1 MTIQEFNEILDFA
14 VEREKE
20 AVQFYRDLQ
29 VEAHFADQKVFLK
42 ELENMELGH
51 IVIIENI
58 RQKQPAELQIKQVPN
73 LLISEYLVSDAD
85 NLNLTYQNILIKA
98 MKREE
103 MSMKLYTDM
112 SKKFPDS
119 ELSQLFAKLSSEEA
133 GHKYKFE
140 KLYDEWIS
148 KGN

>member
-1 MTIQEFNEILDFA
+1 MTIQEFNDILDFA

-29 VEAHFADQKVFLK
+29 NQAHFADQKVFLQ
-42 ELENMELGH
+42 ELESMEMGH
-51 IVIIENI
+51 IIVIESM
-58 RQKQPAELQIKQVPN
+58 RKKQLSEMEIKQVQN
-73 LLISEYLVSDAD
+73 LHISEYLVSDVD
-85 NLNLTYQNILIKA
+85 QLDLTYQNILIKA

-103 MSMKLYTDM
+103 MSFKLYTDM
-112 SKKFPDS
+112 SRKIPDA
-119 ELSQLFAKLSSEEA
+119 ELSKLFAKLAGEEA
-133 GHKYKFE
+133 AHKLRFE

>member
-14 VEREKE
+14 VDREKE

-29 VEAHFADQKVFLK
+29 NQSHFADQKAFLQ
-42 ELENMELGH
+42 ELESMEMGH
-51 IVIIENI
+51 IIIIENM
-58 RQKQPAELQIKQVPN
+58 RKQLPSELQIKQVPN
-73 LLISEYLVSDAD
+73 LHISEYLVSDVD
-85 NLNLTYQNILIKA
+85 DLDLTYQNILIKA

-103 MSMKLYTDM
+103 MSLKLYTEM
-112 SKKFPDS
+112 SLKFQDS
-119 ELSQLFAKLSSEEA
+119 ELSKLFAKLAGEEA
-133 GHKYKFE
+133 GHKLKFE

>member
-14 VEREKE
+14 IDREKE
-20 AVQFYRDLQ
+20 AVQFYHDLQ
-29 VEAHFADQKVFLK
+29 NEAHFADQKAFLS
-42 ELENMELGH
+42 ELECMEQGH
-51 IVIIENI
+51 IVIIESL
-58 RQKQPAELQIKQVPN
+58 RQKFPAEMQIKQVPN
-73 LLISEYLVSDAD
+73 LLISEYLISEVDH
-85 NLNLTYQNILIKA
+85 LNLTYQNILIKA

-103 MSMKLYTDM
+103 MSLKLYTEM
-112 SKKFPDS
+112 SRKFPDS
-119 ELSQLFAKLSSEEA
+119 ELSKLFAKLAGEEA

>member
-1 MTIQEFNEILDFA
+1 MTLQEFNEILDFA
-14 VEREKE
+14 IDREKE

-29 VEAHFADQKVFLK
+29 NEAHFADQKAFLS
-42 ELENMELGH
+42 ELECMEKGH
-51 IVIIENI
+51 IVMVESL
-58 RQKQPAELQIKQVPN
+58 RQKLPTEMQIKQVPN
-73 LLISEYLVSDAD
+73 LLISEYLISDVD
-85 NLNLTYQNILIKA
+85 HLNLTYQNILIKA

-103 MSMKLYTDM
+103 MSLKLYTEM
-112 SKKFPDS
+112 SRKFPDS
-119 ELSQLFAKLSSEEA
+119 ALSTVFAKLASEEA

>member
-14 VEREKE
+14 VDREKE

-29 VEAHFADQKVFLK
+29 NESHFADQKAFLQ
-42 ELENMELGH
+42 ELESMEMGH
-51 IVIIENI
+51 IVVIENM
-58 RQKQPAELQIKQVPN
+58 RTKLPSELEIKQVPN
-73 LLISEYLVSDAD
+73 LHISEYLVSDVD
-85 NLNLTYQNILIKA
+85 DLDLTYQNILIKA

-103 MSMKLYTDM
+103 MSLKLYTEM

-119 ELSQLFAKLSSEEA
+119 ALSQLFAKLAGEEA
-133 GHKYKFE
+133 GHKLKFE
-140 KLYDEWIS
+140 KLYDEWIA

>member
-14 VEREKE
+14 IEREKE

-29 VEAHFADQKVFLK
+29 NQAHFADQKTFLQ
-42 ELENMELGH
+42 ELESMEMGH
-51 IVIIENI
+51 IIVIENM
-58 RQKQPAELQIKQVPN
+58 RNKQLSETQIKQVPN
-73 LLISEYLVSDAD
+73 LHISEYLVSDVD
-85 NLNLTYQNILIKA
+85 ELDLTYQNILIKA

-103 MSMKLYTDM
+103 MSLKLYTEM

-119 ELSQLFAKLSSEEA
+119 ELSVLFAKLAGEEA
-133 GHKYKFE
+133 GHKLKFE

>member
-20 AVQFYRDLQ
+20 AVQFYKDLQ
-29 VEAHFADQKVFLK
+29 NEAHFADQKTFLK
-42 ELENMELGH
+42 ELESMEMGH
-51 IVIIENI
+51 IVMIETL
-58 RQKQPAELQIKQVPN
+58 RLKQPNEMHIKHVPN
-73 LLISEYLVSDAD
+73 LLISEYLISDVE
-85 NLNLTYQNILIKA
+85 NLHLTYQNILIKA

-103 MSMKLYTDM
+103 MSMKLYTEM

-119 ELSQLFAKLSSEEA
+119 ELSILFAKLAGEEA

-148 KGN
+148 QGN

>member
-14 VEREKE
+14 IEREKE

-29 VEAHFADQKVFLK
+29 HQAHFADQKTFLQ
-42 ELENMELGH
+42 ELESMEMGH
-51 IVIIENI
+51 IIVIENM
-58 RQKQPAELQIKQVPN
+58 RKKQPSEMEIKQVPN
-73 LLISEYLVSDAD
+73 LHISEYLVSDVD
-85 NLNLTYQNILIKA
+85 ELDMTYQNILIKA

-103 MSMKLYTDM
+103 MSLKLYTEM

-119 ELSQLFAKLSSEEA
+119 ELSVLFAKLASEEA
-133 GHKYKFE
+133 GHKLKFE

>member
-29 VEAHFADQKVFLK
+29 NQSHFADQKAFLQ
-42 ELENMELGH
+42 ELESMEMGH
-51 IVIIENI
+51 IIVIENM
-58 RQKQPAELQIKQVPN
+58 RNKQISEMQIKHVPN
-73 LLISEYLVSDAD
+73 LHISEYLVSDVEQLD
-85 NLNLTYQNILIKA
+85 LTYQNILIKA

-103 MSMKLYTDM
+103 IAFKLYTEM

-119 ELSQLFAKLSSEEA
+119 ELSVLFAKLASEEA
-133 GHKYKFE
+133 GHKLKFE

>member
-1 MTIQEFNEILDFA
+1 MTLQEFNEILDFA
-14 VEREKE
+14 IDREKE

-29 VEAHFADQKVFLK
+29 IEAHFADQKAFLQ
-42 ELENMELGH
+42 ELESMEMGH
-51 IVIIENI
+51 IVMIENL
-58 RQKQPAELQIKQVPN
+58 RKKQPVEMEIKQVPN
-73 LLISEYLVSDAD
+73 LLISEYLVSDVD
-85 NLNLTYQNILIKA
+85 HLNLTYQNILIKA

-112 SKKFPDS
+112 SRKFPDS
-119 ELSQLFAKLSSEEA
+119 DLHILFSKLASEEA
-133 GHKYKFE
+133 GHKLKFE

>member
-14 VEREKE
+14 VDREKE

-29 VEAHFADQKVFLK
+29 NEAHFADQKAFLK
-42 ELENMELGH
+42 ELESMEMGH
-51 IVIIENI
+51 IVVIESL
-58 RQKQPAELQIKQVPN
+58 RQKQPTEMLIKHVPN
-73 LLISEYLVSDAD
+73 LTISEYLISDVD
-85 NLNLTYQNILIKA
+85 QLNLTYQNILIKA

-103 MSMKLYTDM
+103 MSMKLYTEM

-119 ELSQLFAKLSSEEA
+119 ELSTLFSKLSSEEA

>member
-29 VEAHFADQKVFLK
+29 AQAHFAGQKDFLK
-42 ELENMELGH
+42 ELESMEMGH
-51 IVIIENI
+51 IVIIENM
-58 RQKQPAELQIKQVPN
+58 RTKHVTEMVIKHVPN
-73 LLISEYLVSDAD
+73 LHISEYLVSDVE
-85 NLNLTYQNILIKA
+85 NLDLTYQNILIKA

-103 MSMKLYTDM
+103 MSLKLYTEM
-112 SKKFPDS
+112 SKKFPDT
-119 ELSQLFAKLSSEEA
+119 ELEKLFSKLASEEA
-133 GHKYKFE
+133 GHKLRFE

-148 KGN
+148 QGN

>member
-14 VEREKE
+14 VDREKE

-29 VEAHFADQKVFLK
+29 IEAHFADQKVFLQ
-42 ELENMELGH
+42 ELESMEMGH
-51 IVIIENI
+51 IIVIESM
-58 RQKQPAELQIKQVPN
+58 RKKQPTELQIKQVPN
-73 LLISEYLVSDAD
+73 LHISEYLVSDVE

-103 MSMKLYTDM
+103 MSFKLYTEM

-119 ELSQLFAKLSSEEA
+119 ELTTLFAKLASEEA
-133 GHKYKFE
+133 GHKLKFE

-148 KGN
+148 QGN